1 VTLGDDDFA
10 AFYEAERP
18 GMLKLARLLLGS
30 DATVEDV
37 VQEAFLRLRARPR
50 QPENMGGYL
59 RTVVVNL
66 CKDQRRRL
74 GLEGRARGVAPLAAG
89 EPQIDETWA
98 ALHRLPYHQRAVL
111 VLRFYEDLTE
121 AEIGRLLGCRTG
133 TVKSRLHRGLANLRR
148 ELSE

>member
-1 VTLGDDDFA
+1 MGDDDFA
-10 AFYEAERP
+10 AFYDAERP
-18 GMLKLARLLLGS
+18 GMLRLARLLLGS

-74 GLEGRARGVAPLAAG
+74 GLERQARGAAQVAAR
-89 EPQIDETWA
+89 EPEIDETWA
-98 ALHRLPYHQRAVL
+98 ALHRLPFHQRAVL
-111 VLRFYEDLTE
+111 VLRFYEDLSE
-121 AEIGRLLGCRTG
+121 AEIGRVLDCRTG
-133 TVKSRLHRGLANLRR
+133 TVKSRLHRGLARLRR